1 MLIDTTAMNEEVR
14 HSIDDLCRLTGLTR
28 RTVRFYVQK
37 GLLDRPEGEKR
48 GAWYTPHHVE
58 QLLLIRKWTGAGL
71 SLDAIGDLLAG
82 KNSNLPPVKPLLPG
96 TVEVRSHLV
105 VADGIEVVVSP
116 ERAHISP
123 EALREFLRRVGEIY
137 RVMQEENNDGQ

>member
-1 MLIDTTAMNEEVR
+1 MNEEVR
-14 HSIDDLCRLTGLTR
+14 HSIDELCRLTGLTR

-58 QLLLIRKWTGAGL
+58 QLLLIRKWTWAGL
-71 SLDAIGDLLAG
+71 SLEAIGDLLAG
-82 KNSNLPPVKPLLPG
+82 KDSDMPPVKPLLPG

-116 ERAHISP
+116 ERAHMSP

-137 RVMQEENNDGQ
+137 RVIQEENNDGQ

>member
-1 MLIDTTAMNEEVR
+1 MNEEVR

-71 SLDAIGDLLAG
+71 SLEAIGDLLAG
-82 KNSNLPPVKPLLPG
+82 EDNDLPPVKPLLPG

-116 ERAHISP
+116 ERAHMRP
-123 EALREFLRRVGEIY
+123 EALREFLRRVGEVYQVI
-137 RVMQEENNDGQ
+137 QGEKQDGQ

>member
-1 MLIDTTAMNEEVR
+1 MNEEVR

-48 GAWYTPHHVE
+48 GAWYTSRHVE

-71 SLDAIGDLLAG
+71 SLEAIGELLAG
-82 KNSNLPPVKPLLPG
+82 KNSDLPPVKPAAARHGGSEKPFG
-96 TVEVRSHLV
+96 R
-105 VADGIEVVVSP
+105 G
-116 ERAHISP
+116 
-123 EALREFLRRVGEIY
+123 
-137 RVMQEENNDGQ
+137 

>member
-137 RVMQEENNDGQ
+137 RVIQEENNDGQ

>member
-1 MLIDTTAMNEEVR
+1 MNEEVR
-14 HSIDDLCRLTGLTR
+14 HSIDELCRLTGLTR

-71 SLDAIGDLLAG
+71 SLEAIGDLLAG
-82 KNSNLPPVKPLLPG
+82 KDSDMPPVKPLLPG
-96 TVEVRSHLV
+96 TGEVRSHLV

-116 ERAHISP
+116 ERAHMSP

-137 RVMQEENNDGQ
+137 RVIQEENNDGQ

>member
-1 MLIDTTAMNEEVR
+1 MNEEVR

-71 SLDAIGDLLAG
+71 SLEAIRELLAG

-116 ERAHISP
+116 ERAHMSP
-123 EALREFLRRVGEIY
+123 EALRDFLRRVGEIY

>member
-1 MLIDTTAMNEEVR
+1 MNEEMR

-71 SLDAIGDLLAG
+71 SLEAIGDLLAG

-116 ERAHISP
+116 ERAHMSP
-123 EALREFLRRVGEIY
+123 EALRDFLRRVGEIY
-137 RVMQEENNDGQ
+137 RVIQEENKDGQ

>member
-1 MLIDTTAMNEEVR
+1 MNEEVR

-71 SLDAIGDLLAG
+71 SLEAIGELLAG
-82 KNSNLPPVKPLLPG
+82 KNSTLPPVKPLLPG

-116 ERAHISP
+116 ERALMSP

-137 RVMQEENNDGQ
+137 QVIQEENNDGQ

>member
-1 MLIDTTAMNEEVR
+1 MNEEVR

-71 SLDAIGDLLAG
+71 SLEAIGELLAG
-82 KNSNLPPVKPLLPG
+82 KDRDLPPVKPLLPG

-116 ERAHISP
+116 ERAHMSP
-123 EALREFLRRVGEIY
+123 EALREFLRRVGEAYQAI
-137 RVMQEENNDGQ
+137 QEEKQDGQ

>member
-1 MLIDTTAMNEEVR
+1 MNEEVH

-71 SLDAIGDLLAG
+71 SLEAIGDLLAG

-105 VADGIEVVVSP
+105 VADGIEIVVSP
-116 ERAHISP
+116 ERAHMSP

-137 RVMQEENNDGQ
+137 RVIQEENNDGQ